1 MRVLTTVSTVFLVN
15 IYQVQD
21 VLINEADKS
30 LVLRRVYILVLVG
43 EMRNSWRNTYYPVR
57 QEKNTTRNSEA
68 AWRTTAM
75 AGESGIWGQRASSFL
90 DRVVRAGHSEEVTL
104 EERAQWK
111 EEPCQ
116 GLGEQQVLQSSW
128 VAASVAC
135 LEARR
140 RQVKPVAWEAE
151 NGRTEA
157 GARLC
162 RACEEFGSHWR
173 VLNDYIYSGFKITDL

>member
-1 MRVLTTVSTVFLVN
+1 MRVLTTVSSVFLVN

-30 LVLRRVYILVLVG
+30 LVLRRIYILVLVG
-43 EMRNSWRNTYYPVR
+43 EIGNSWRNTYYPVR
-57 QEKNTTRNSEA
+57 QEKKYYEKQWSSMKDYSDGRREWNMGA
-68 AWRTTAM
+68 A
-75 AGESGIWGQRASSFL
+75 GQFFL
-90 DRVVRAGHSEEVTL
+90 DRVVRAGHS

-135 LEARR
+135 LEAIR

-151 NGRTEA
+151 NSRTEA
-157 GARLC
+157 GARLY
-162 RACEEFGSHWR
+162 RAFEEFGSCWR
-173 VLNDYIYSGFKITDL
+173 VLDDYIYSGFKITDL